1 MAERVRFDLVAP
13 ERLLASEDVD
23 MVVVPGTEGDFAVLP
38 GHAPM
43 VSTLRPGALEVYEGD
58 QPSDRYFVAGGF
70 AEVAADR
77 LTILA
82 QEAIPLAELDRA
94 VLEQRIQ
101 DAEEDVADAK
111 TDEDSDRHQER
122 VDHLRDILAAL

>member
-1 MAERVRFDLVAP
+1 MADRVRFDLVAP

-82 QEAIPLAELDRA
+82 QEAIPLAELDRS

-111 TDEDSDRHQER
+111 TDEEGDRHQER
-122 VDHLRDILAAL
+122 VDHLRDILATL

>member
-1 MAERVRFDLVAP
+1 MAERLNFDLVAP

-23 MVVVPGTEGDFAVLP
+23 MVVVPGAEGDFAVLP

-58 QPSDRYFVAGGF
+58 QPKDRFFVAGGF

-82 QEAIPLAELDRA
+82 EEAIPLAELDRS
-94 VLEQRIQ
+94 LLDQRIQ

-111 TDEDSDRHQER
+111 TDEERDRHQER
-122 VDHLRDILAAL
+122 VDHLRDILATL

>member
-1 MAERVRFDLVAP
+1 MADKVSFDLVAP

-23 MVVVPGTEGDFAVLP
+23 MVVVPGAEGDFAVLP

-43 VSTLRPGALEVYEGD
+43 VSTLRPGSLEVYEGD
-58 QPSDRYFVAGGF
+58 QPKDRYFVAGGF
-70 AEVAADR
+70 AEVVADR

-82 QEAIPLAELDRA
+82 EEAIPLAELDRS

-101 DAEEDVADAK
+101 DAEEDAADANS
-111 TDEDSDRHQER
+111 DEERDRHQER
-122 VDHLRDILAAL
+122 VDHLRDILTAL

>member
-1 MAERVRFDLVAP
+1 MADRVRFDLVAP

-43 VSTLRPGALEVYEGD
+43 VSTLRPGALEVYEGEK
-58 QPSDRYFVAGGF
+58 PKDRFFVAGGF

-82 QEAIPLAELDRA
+82 EEAIPLAELERS